1 MTSEELQA
9 HEDRLNEIR
18 MTIVGDLGRIVQLA
32 AALKEYIKSHNEY
45 LAAVEDRLDKHME
58 HTKLFSDMFQPM
70 LTAFV
75 DINITLAENNAR
87 TTQLISKVESYFGNG
102 EGLEH
107 EN

>member
-1 MTSEELQA
+1 ME
-9 HEDRLNEIR
+9 R
-18 MTIVGDLGRIVQLA
+18 
-32 AALKEYIKSHNEY
+32 AL
-45 LAAVEDRLDKHME
+45 
-58 HTKLFSDMFQPM
+58 QPM